1 MTSAILLMAG
11 NSQRFMSEKNK
22 LLHSVEGDLVGRK
35 TFDVFNN
42 SKHID
47 KIVIVRKSG
56 DAEMENIFKHQEKV
70 TFADGGNTRF
80 LSVLSG
86 LRSLGNDSDIVV
98 IHDGA
103 RPFVNDKIILDSI
116 VSAKKFGS
124 GIASIKVV
132 DTLRMCDGENLLE
145 VVDRDSVVRIQT
157 PQTFVLENIVTA
169 YEKAILEYGDSANF
183 TDDSLVYSEYIG
195 TPKYI
200 EGSDKNKKITYL
212 NDIENTILTGIGY
225 DIHQLVEGRP
235 LFLCGLE
242 VPHSKGLLGHSDGD
256 APIHA
261 VMDSILS
268 SLGKRDIGHYFPDTD
283 ESFSGIDSKVLLG
296 RVMEIVSEEGYRIGN
311 LSVSIIAEQPK
322 LSPYIEDMKKV
333 LGGILDIPNNKIGIT
348 VTTNEGMGLIGEGC
362 AIGAFATV
370 SVYR

>member
-11 NSQRFMSEKNK
+11 NSQRFMSDKNK

-56 DAEMENIFKHQEKV
+56 DVEMENIFSNQEKV
-70 TFADGGNTRF
+70 TFADGGETRF

-86 LRSLGNDSDIVV
+86 LKSLSKDTEIVV

-116 VSAKKFGS
+116 VSAKSFGS
-124 GIASIKVV
+124 GVASIKVV
-132 DTLRMCDGENLLE
+132 DTLRKCDGDNLLE
-145 VVDRDSVVRIQT
+145 VVDRDQVVRIQT
-157 PQTFVLENIVTA
+157 PQTFSYNAIVSA
-169 YEKAILEYGDSANF
+169 YEKAFNEYGESANF
-183 TDDSLVYSEYIG
+183 TDDSLVYSKYIA
-195 TPKYI
+195 TPKLI

-212 NDIENTILTGIGY
+212 NDIENSILTGIGY
-225 DIHQLVEGRP
+225 DIHQLVEGRK

-242 VPHSKGLLGHSDGD
+242 VPHTKGLLGHSDGD

-261 VMDSILS
+261 IMDSLLS

-283 ESFSGIDSKVLLG
+283 NAYSGIDSKILLK
-296 RVMEIVSEEGYRIGN
+296 VMEIVKEEGYRVGN
-311 LSVSIIAEQPK
+311 LSVSIIAEKPK
-322 LSPYIEDMKKV
+322 LSPYIDEMKKV
-333 LGGILDIPNNKIGIT
+333 IGEILEIANDKIGIT

-362 AIGAFATV
+362 AIGSFASV
-370 SVYR
+370 SIYR